1 MNNATEKT
9 TRNYITH
16 TYAPG
21 MTKEEKSK
29 QRRATRAA
37 LKSQAHENVAGT
49 PTPVLK
55 VEKPS
60 AETERANAAAE
71 ANRKN
76 LREALNRKKDRQP
89 ATV

>member
-9 TRNYITH
+9 TRNYIAH

-37 LKSQAHENVAGT
+37 LKSQAHENVAGV
-49 PTPVLK
+49 PAPVLK

-60 AETERANAAAE
+60 AETERANAQAE
-71 ANRKN
+71 ITRKN
-76 LREALNRKKDRQP
+76 LKEALKRREP